1 VALSADI
8 QTPCPAEPDR
18 GELTDAS
25 FDPHSF
31 EAGLTCTPPSE
42 LFQMGKHAIP
52 CYNLI
57 SCGPRGRGKCRGDD
71 AAIRSSAGVAVQPP
85 ALSSFWTWSISK
97 AILNRS
103 EESFRGSANDSKT
116 GR

>member
-1 VALSADI
+1 MVLSADV
-8 QTPCPAEPDR
+8 QTACAAEADR
-18 GELTDAS
+18 GELTDAP
-25 FDPHSF
+25 FDRHSC
-31 EAGLTCTPPSE
+31 EAGLTCTPASE
-42 LFQMGKHAIP
+42 LFQIGNRAIA
-52 CYNLI
+52 CYNSI
-57 SCGPRGRGKCRGDD
+57 GCGPRGRGECRGDA

-85 ALSSFWTWSISK
+85 ALSSFWTRSISK